1 MDFRRLEVFTKVY
14 QQKSFSKAG
23 QALYLSQPTVSEHI
37 RLLEEDL
44 GLILFDRQGK
54 EIVPTKAGQF
64 LFQYANQL
72 MSLRQ
77 DLLRAMEQF
86 RDKGV
91 GELLIGGSNIPGQ
104 YILPGLL
111 GSFKKKFPG
120 IRIRLSIGDTQHIQ
134 EKVLDGTVELGLVGA
149 LSEHRRISCQP
160 WTTDELICISLR
172 ASPGETKGPEQYVV
186 LCAALARV
194 RIAKGKAYL
203 YYFTHVPPT
212 APGTPSRGA
221 THGAETSY
229 VFQNLTPASL
239 PWTDLDRQVADA
251 LSSYWANFAAKGDP
265 NGKGLPVWPAIN
277 PNGDSRRMVLGDKIE
292 VGSAL
297 EASKYDF
304 FDAYYSSLQKR

>member
-77 DLLRAMEQF
+77 DSLRAMEQF

-111 GSFKKKFPG
+111 GGFKKNFPG
-120 IRIRLSIGDTQHIQ
+120 IRIRLWIGDTQHIQ
-134 EKVLDGTVELGLVGA
+134 EKVLDGTIELGLVGA

-160 WTTDELICISLR
+160 LTTDELICISLPGP
-172 ASPGETKGPEQYVV
+172 PGEKQ
-186 LCAALARV
+186 
-194 RIAKGKAYL
+194 KASDPDKL
-203 YYFTHVPPT
+203 
-212 APGTPSRGA
+212 
-221 THGAETSY
+221 
-229 VFQNLTPASL
+229 LSL
-239 PWTDLDRQVADA
+239 PFILREKGSGTRKSFEQALKKIHLDPKDLQVVAEMGSNEAIRQAVKA
-251 LSSYWANFAAKGDP
+251 
-265 NGKGLPVWPAIN
+265 GLGISVI
-277 PNGDSRRMVLGDKIE
+277 SRRAVLEDLEQGRLQEIKIRKFPLLRNFYLITLKQRTLSPLAQE
-292 VGSAL
+292 FKEFML
-297 EASKYDF
+297 I
-304 FDAYYSSLQKR
+304 QKQDST